1 MTHMDLL
8 QDIKRRRAQKRTK
21 QPFRRALFDRVNAIV
36 KRHALGEAFVRTLE
50 NFSDD
55 QVSEYLTSKRMK
67 PKDHLE
73 PPLFSLSTKEEY
85 RVTIAILHTAH
96 NPYLHFASSPDE
108 ILLCRALFH
117 RNASLEPEELTR
129 DHFATLLFRELGRAT
144 EGT

>member
-1 MTHMDLL
+1 MDLVK
-8 QDIKRRRAQKRTK
+8 DIRRGRAQQRAKI
-21 QPFRRALFDRVNAIV
+21 PFRRTLFDRINAIV
-36 KRHALGEAFVRTLE
+36 KRHALGEAFLANLA

-55 QVSEYLTSKRMK
+55 YLREYLAVYRLRA
-67 PKDHLE
+67 KDHWD
-73 PPLFSLSTKEEY
+73 PPLFSLSTEEEY

>member
-1 MTHMDLL
+1 MELRK
-8 QDIKRRRAQKRTK
+8 QIKAERDQKRAHP
-21 QPFRRALFDRVNAIV
+21 PFQRRLFDRINAIV
-36 KRHALGEAFVRTLE
+36 KCHALGEAFVRTLE

-55 QVSEYLTSKRMK
+55 QVSEYLTRRRMK

-73 PPLFSLSTKEEY
+73 PPLFSLSTEEEY

-129 DHFATLLFRELGRAT
+129 DHFAMLLLRELGRAT